1 MGITCPKCRHENPE
15 GALYC
20 SKCAAP
26 LKTAEG
32 SDVTK
37 TLLTAKES
45 LKKGSTVAERY
56 TIIEELGRGG
66 MGVVYKAEDAKL
78 KRAVALKL
86 LPPELIH
93 IPEVNERFM
102 REAQAAAALDH
113 PNICT
118 VYEFDKA
125 EGTSFI
131 SMAYIEGQSVKKKIE
146 SRNLEV
152 DEAVEVACQVAEG
165 LQEAHDKGVVH
176 RDIKSAN
183 IMVTERGQ
191 AKIMDFGLA
200 RITGGTLFTQE
211 GTTMGTVAYMSPE
224 QARGEKVDHR
234 TDIWSLGVVLYEM
247 LTGQLPFKGEN
258 EQSVMYAILKEKPE
272 PVSSLKTDIP
282 VSIEQVVSKALEKNP
297 DKRYQ
302 QAGELLDDLKS
313 ISIGIVPEE
322 IKASL
327 RKAKL
332 RKRKRAIAYAGAA
345 ALVIIA
351 AVLALTL
358 FPGRAEAISSI
369 AVLPLEN
376 LTGDAAR
383 EYFVDGVTDELIG
396 QLSQIGALRVIS
408 RRTVMQYK
416 GAEKSLPEIAREL
429 NVDAVVD
436 GTVYQV
442 GDRVRIRLELIDV
455 LPEERNLWAQT
466 YERAGTDVL
475 VMYVEMARAIAR
487 ETRVDLTTEETT
499 RLSSA
504 RQVNP
509 EAYDAYLKGSY
520 HWKKLTPADIDTA
533 QRYFELALEKD
544 PTYAPAYSGISFIW
558 MARATATAAAAMPHQ
573 AAPKAREMAIR
584 SVELDSTLAE
594 PHFALATVAT
604 WYEWDWEKAEQ
615 EFRLALDL
623 NPNHADSHVFY
634 GLFLTA
640 MGRLSEARAQMEQA
654 LELDPLNFM
663 YLSYYGVSL
672 ERSRMFDEAIVQY
685 QKGIDLAPE
694 FIDAISGLMHCYPQ
708 KGMYQEALEA
718 AQRLF
723 VIRGEHEVLQALE
736 RGNKDGGY
744 VEAMRQA
751 AVALA
756 ARSNPAYALRIA
768 TLYTFAGE
776 KERALDWLENAYEE
790 RLQNMIYIRV
800 YPKWDLLRDE
810 PRFQEL
816 LHKMNLPAG
825 EKSKT

>member
-1 MGITCPKCRHENPE
+1 MAITCPECRHENPDDTLFC
-15 GALYC
+15 G
-20 SKCAAP
+20 KCGQSLKPAARI
-26 LKTAEG
+26 
-32 SDVTK
+32 SVTK
-37 TLLTAKES
+37 TLVARADS
-45 LKKGSTVAERY
+45 LQKGSILAGRY

-78 KRAVALKL
+78 KRTVALKL
-86 LPPELIH
+86 LPPELTH
-93 IPEVNERFM
+93 IPEVNDRFM

-118 VYEFDKA
+118 VYEFDET

-131 SMAYIEGQSVKKKIE
+131 SMAYIEGQSLKKKIE
-146 SRNLEV
+146 SGALEV

-183 IMVTERGQ
+183 IMVAERGQ

-224 QARGEKVDHR
+224 QASGVKVDHR

-247 LTGQLPFKGEN
+247 LTGKLPFLREN
-258 EQSVMYAILKEKPE
+258 EQAVMYSILKENPKPVTDLKADV
-272 PVSSLKTDIP
+272 PASL
-282 VSIEQVVSKALEKNP
+282 EQVVDRALEKNP

-302 QAGELLDDLKS
+302 RAGELLDDLKS
-313 ISIGIVPEE
+313 ISAGIVPEE
-322 IKASL
+322 IIARL

-332 RKRKRAIAYAGAA
+332 RKRKRTMAYAGAVG
-345 ALVIIA
+345 LIIIA
-351 AVLALTL
+351 AVMALVL
-358 FPGRAEAISSI
+358 FTGREEVIESI

-376 LTGDAAR
+376 LTGDAGQ

-416 GAEKSLPEIAREL
+416 GMEKSLPEIAREL

-442 GDRVRIRLELIDV
+442 GDRVRIRIELVDA
-455 LPEERNLWAQT
+455 LPEERNLWAQA

-475 VMYVEMARAIAR
+475 VMYGEMVRAIAH
-487 ETRVDLTTEETT
+487 ETRVNLTSEETT
-499 RLSSA
+499 RLTSA

-520 HWKKLTPADIDTA
+520 HWKKLTPADLDAA

-544 PTYAPAYSGISFIW
+544 PSYAPAYSGISFVW
-558 MARATATAAAAMPHQ
+558 MARATATAAAAMPHE
-573 AAPKAREMAIR
+573 AAPKARETAIR
-584 SVELDSTLAE
+584 SLELDSTLAE

-604 WYEWDWEKAEQ
+604 WYEWNWEKAEQ
-615 EFRLALDL
+615 EFRRALEL

-634 GLFLTA
+634 GLFLSA

-654 LELDPLNFM
+654 LALDPLNFM
-663 YLSYYGVSL
+663 YLSYYGISL
-672 ERSRMFDEAIVQY
+672 ERSRMLDEAIVQY
-685 QKGIDLAPE
+685 QKGIDLAPD
-694 FIDAISGLMHCYPQ
+694 FIDAISGLMHCYHQ
-708 KGMYQEALEA
+708 KGMYREALEA
-718 AQRLF
+718 ARRLF
-723 VIRGEHEVLQALE
+723 VIRGEHEVLEALE
-736 RGNKDGGY
+736 RGNADGGY
-744 VEAMRQA
+744 TEAMRRA
-751 AVALA
+751 AEALA
-756 ARSNPAYALRIA
+756 ARSNPAYAMRIA
-768 TLYTFAGE
+768 TLYTFADE
-776 KERALDWLENAYEE
+776 KERALDWLEKAYEE
-790 RLQNMIYIRV
+790 RLQNMIYLRV
-800 YPKWDLLRDE
+800 YPKWDPLRENLRYKDLL
-810 PRFQEL
+810 Q
-816 LHKMNLPAG
+816 KMDFPADN
-825 EKSKT
+825 KN

>member
-1 MGITCPKCRHENPE
+1 
-15 GALYC
+15 
-20 SKCAAP
+20 
-26 LKTAEG
+26 
-32 SDVTK
+32 
-37 TLLTAKES
+37 
-45 LKKGSTVAERY
+45 
-56 TIIEELGRGG
+56 
-66 MGVVYKAEDAKL
+66 MGVVYKAEDTKL

-86 LPPELIH
+86 LPPELTH

-125 EGTSFI
+125 EDTSFI
-131 SMAYIEGQSVKKKIE
+131 SMAYIEGQSLKKRIE
-146 SRNLEV
+146 SGPLEV
-152 DEAVEVACQVAEG
+152 DEAVEAACQVAEG
-165 LQEAHDKGVVH
+165 LQEAHEKGVIH

-224 QARGEKVDHR
+224 QASGVKVDHR

-247 LTGQLPFKGEN
+247 LTGELPFLREN
-258 EQSVMYAILKEKPE
+258 EQAVMYSILKEKPK
-272 PVSSLKTDIP
+272 PVTDFKADVPGSL
-282 VSIEQVVSKALEKNP
+282 EQVVDRALEKNP

-313 ISIGIVPEE
+313 ISAGIVPEE
-322 IKASL
+322 IKARL

-332 RKRKRAIAYAGAA
+332 QKRKRTIAYGGAA
-345 ALVIIA
+345 GLVIIA

-358 FPGRAEAISSI
+358 FTGRAEAIDSI

-376 LTGDAAR
+376 LTGDAEQ

-429 NVDAVVD
+429 SVDAVVD

-442 GDRVRIRLELIDV
+442 GDRVRIRLELIDA

-475 VMYVEMARAIAR
+475 VLYGEMARAIAR
-487 ETRVDLTTEETT
+487 ETRVDLTADETK

-520 HWKKLTPADIDTA
+520 HWKKLTPADLDAA

-544 PTYAPAYSGISFIW
+544 SSYAPAYSGISFVW
-558 MARATATAAAAMPHQ
+558 MARATATAAAAMPHE

-584 SVELDSTLAE
+584 SLELDSTLAE

-604 WYEWDWEKAEQ
+604 WYEWDWQKAEQ
-615 EFRLALDL
+615 EFRRALEL

-640 MGRLSEARAQMEQA
+640 MGRLSDARSQMEQA
-654 LELDPLNFM
+654 LALDPLNFM

-685 QKGIDLAPE
+685 QKGIDLAPD
-694 FIDAISGLMHCYPQ
+694 FIDAISGLMHCYHQ
-708 KGMYQEALEA
+708 KGMNREALEVA
-718 AQRLF
+718 KRLF
-723 VIRGEHEVLQALE
+723 VIRGEHEVLGALE
-736 RGNKDGGY
+736 RGNTDGGY
-744 VEAMRQA
+744 TEAMRRA
-751 AVALA
+751 AEALA
-756 ARSNPAYALRIA
+756 ARSNPAYAMRIA
-768 TLYTFAGE
+768 TLYTFADE
-776 KERALDWLENAYEE
+776 KERALDWLEKAYEE
-790 RLQNMIYIRV
+790 RLQNMIYLRV
-800 YPKWDLLRDE
+800 YPKWDPLRDE
-810 PRFQEL
+810 PCYQEL
-816 LHKMNLPAG
+816 LRKMNLPA
-825 EKSKT
+825 EK